1 MDKFWRSAQALKTAA
16 TVLLLLALIVIAG
29 VHLCSQKA
37 VAIQGPGVMQVI
49 GPDRV
54 WLGVNQDLWVLD
66 AAGHKL
72 AQKTAQELGLSR
84 AVSNIAPAPDG
95 QVLLTARD
103 QPSWVVVRGADLA
116 PVGTIAPQWP
126 QDIQGNISNAIRV
139 AVSPTWDIAVATG
152 GGHTVLLFDKN
163 GKLKA
168 RTHPGAYNFTNGLWH
183 SPEGWWTT
191 DTNRFVLRL
200 LDSETLA
207 EKKAIRLQPGMGLRP
222 FLAEMAPSRGAAL
235 AAGSPAPLATLSRLD
250 FLMDSGDVVDVFADG
265 TQVTYNQGA
274 PLRMQGIGWLR
285 DDLLVVDAGNYQVLR
300 FSNERKALPPFGD
313 AQVQAD
319 LSQMREQRQFWS
331 QLSSRYMF
339 ALGASLLLLGMAA
352 YSRHKKMLVQAQVV
366 QRQSIMTGTPELG
379 KDPLVRQWLWV
390 IAWPVLVRS
399 IVAFGSIFGLPAAVL
414 MVCSRYGIGRPLN
427 LLLTLTIVMLPVFL
441 AALWQQQ
448 RLQRFSLKPGY
459 EAMLN
464 RQAVAWLLKHS
475 DWDDIRQD
483 GEAPRETLLL
493 RSAGLG
499 WRRQWLLITN
509 QRVLLFAASLHERRL
524 LNEWPRSTVL
534 FAGTPEQ
541 EQPHRGILTRL
552 TRWLM
557 PQVNLRIRLRT
568 GEVITGVCPSAVTA
582 ARAASLLM
590 RGRPTQTEP
599 IRQAPAQRRGR
610 RWHQVLASLAL
621 PGSGQWLQERF
632 VSGTI
637 YFTVAVLLFMGMVG
651 PLLWAMT
658 GPKMEVGSLSKLSTL
673 YVWLLLAAISSL
685 DAWQFAGARQGTQ
698 ARVTR

>member
-1 MDKFWRSAQALKTAA
+1 MEKFWRSAQVLKTAA

-49 GPDRV
+49 GPDKV

-72 AQKTAQELGLSR
+72 TQKTTQELGLSK

-95 QVLLTARD
+95 QLLLTARG
-103 QPSWVVVRGADLA
+103 QASWTVARSSDLA
-116 PVGTIAPQWP
+116 VTATITPQWP
-126 QDIQGNISNAIRV
+126 QDIQGNVSNAIRV
-139 AVSPTWDIAVATG
+139 AVSPTWEIAVATG
-152 GGHTVLLFDKN
+152 GGHAVVLFDKH

-168 RTHPGAYNFTNGLWH
+168 RTAAGTYNFTNGLWH

-207 EKKAIRLQPGMGLRP
+207 EKKAISLQPGMGLRP
-222 FLAEMAPSRGAAL
+222 FLAEMVPSRGAAL
-235 AAGSPAPLATLSRLD
+235 TAGGPAPLATLSRLD

-265 TQVTYNQGA
+265 TQIIYNQAA
-274 PLRMQGIGWLR
+274 PLRMQALNWLG
-285 DDLLVVDAGNYQVLR
+285 DDLLVVDTEHFQVLR
-300 FSNERKALPPFGD
+300 FSPERKALPPFGD
-313 AQVQAD
+313 AQVQTA
-319 LSQMREQRQFWS
+319 LAQMLEQRLFWTE
-331 QLSSRYMF
+331 LSSRYMF
-339 ALGASLLLLGMAA
+339 ALGVSLLLLGMAVYA
-352 YSRHKKMLVQAQVV
+352 RHKKMLVQAQLAE
-366 QRQSIMTGTPELG
+366 RSAITLGTPMASDETLAQ
-379 KDPLVRQWLWV
+379 QWLWV
-390 IAWPVLVRS
+390 MAWPVLVRT
-399 IVAFGSIFGLPAAVL
+399 IVAFGSIFGLSTAVL
-414 MVCSRYGIGRPLN
+414 MVCSQHGIGRPLN
-427 LLLTLTIVMLPVFL
+427 FLITLNIVMLPVFL
-441 AALWQQQ
+441 AALWQQH

-475 DWDDIRQD
+475 DWDAIRQD
-483 GEAPRETLLL
+483 GEAPRESLML
-493 RSAGLG
+493 RSTGLG

-509 QRVLLFAASLHERRL
+509 QRVLLFAASMHERRL
-524 LNEWPRSTVL
+524 LNEWPRSAVE

-541 EQPHRGILTRL
+541 EQPRRGMLASL

-557 PQVNLRIRLRT
+557 PQANLRIRMRT
-568 GEVITGVCPSAVTA
+568 GEIITGICPSAVTA

-590 RGRPTQTEP
+590 RCKPTQAEQP
-599 IRQAPAQRRGR
+599 RQAPMQRHGR

-632 VSGTI
+632 VSGTA
-637 YFTVAVLLFMGMVG
+637 YFTMAVLLLLGVVG
-651 PLLWAMT
+651 PLLWAMS
-658 GPKMEVGSLSKLSTL
+658 GPKMEVDSLSKLGSL
-673 YVWLLLAAISSL
+673 YMWLLLAAISSL
-685 DAWQFAGARQGTQ
+685 DAWQFAGARQGTK
-698 ARVTR
+698 ARAKR